1 MCTGSLSSSPA
12 QEPGNEASVA
22 YDSGI
27 QFKPYCRVM
36 VSVRD
41 IERVLKAK
49 MLSLWQQW
57 LVSSC
62 SGRSMNFREKDYIT
76 HVSPCLPGMDKWAN
90 NFCKWRAECFHRFL
104 IIVALSM
111 AGILHTREIHRQ
123 TEVSVTE
130 QTLQKFLSSPE
141 KPGEPCMRKQCV
153 PGAPSDFVSLK
164 LEFAMRSYQP

>member
-36 VSVRD
+36 VSVRY
-41 IERVLKAK
+41 IQRVLKSK
-49 MLSLWQQW
+49 LLSLWQQW
-57 LVSSC
+57 LVSSR

-104 IIVALSM
+104 IIVW
-111 AGILHTREIHRQ
+111 
-123 TEVSVTE
+123 TEHCRWQASFT
-130 QTLQKFLSSPE
+130 PE
-141 KPGEPCMRKQCV
+141 KSTDKLRLVQQGRRYRSFQV
-153 PGAPSDFVSLK
+153 PQKNLGNRACANSV
-164 LEFAMRSYQP
+164 YQALPPILFH